1 MFVKKNGAKRWRW
14 VLAGRRVFGSGGSIS
29 CATPCYSY
37 KPPMCAGQA
46 TLSASP
52 NTSPSGLCSPSHFWQ
67 FHLPPSWIY
76 IWTRIL
82 DFWNL
87 LFTGWEYGGRG
98 GEGRKSLWATNQGV
112 PSRTIFFKGEKSKV
126 RRKVPSWKCSVLCV
140 TTLLILRDRH
150 LILDIFG

>member
-1 MFVKKNGAKRWRW
+1 MFVTKKGAKRWRW

-29 CATPCYSY
+29 GATPCYSY

-76 IWTRIL
+76 IWTRIWDL
-82 DFWNL
+82 WNL
-87 LFTGWEYGGRG
+87 LFTGWGCRGRG
-98 GEGRKSLWATNQGV
+98 RAENPYGPPIRAYPVVQNFL
-112 PSRTIFFKGEKSKV
+112 KGEKSKV
-126 RRKVPSWKCSVLCV
+126 RRKVQSWKCSVLCV

-150 LILDIFG
+150 LILDILG